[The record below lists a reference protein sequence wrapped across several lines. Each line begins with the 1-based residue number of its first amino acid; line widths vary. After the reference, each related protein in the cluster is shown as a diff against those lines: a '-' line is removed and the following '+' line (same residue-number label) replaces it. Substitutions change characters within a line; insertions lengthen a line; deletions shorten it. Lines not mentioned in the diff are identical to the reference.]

1 MVQRP
6 GQGESRGRGVRG
18 RLIATLSILVCTAV
32 ALAACGGGGEADG
45 ARVTLLPST
54 TAKGTAWTWTA
65 ACRVAPH
72 GPTGCDPSGPEIG
85 RHAQLAGNEW
95 NLGPVPA
102 ASAAAGAVSM
112 ALNASG
118 GLQLKGNLASAPP
131 CTDRTCVAPEANTW
145 VRGFPSVLYGI
156 DQCNAT
162 TSPRQSAALHLP
174 VRVGSIPTD
183 LVGSAT
189 YESRA
194 AQVTYDVAYDMWLNA
209 SDTKAPCKTDG
220 TLEVMVWTDYDDAAL
235 LPESLKVGT
244 ATIPFAANGRVES
257 GNDAWSVYV
266 SNVFQGGHTQP
277 WGGTVWLVLDAAHR
291 VSKGTVR
298 VDLSAALGAAG
309 TLLEQNYGWSDF
321 RNSYWLDTIAFGM
334 EYGPANADPYG
345 DGPTRFSLDLRS
357 YCLAVGATISDAS
370 C

>member
-1 MVQRP
+1 VVQRP
-6 GQGESRGRGVRG
+6 GQGENRSRHVRG
-18 RLIATLSILVCTAV
+18 RSIATLSIFVCMAV
-32 ALAACGGGGEADG
+32 ALAACGGGGTTA
-45 ARVTLLPST
+45 ARISLVPST
-54 TAKGTAWTWTA
+54 TAKGAAWKWTA
-65 ACRVAPH
+65 ACPVAPH
-72 GPTGCDPSGPEIG
+72 GPTGCAPSGPEIE

-95 NLGPVPA
+95 NLGPVPPA
-102 ASAAAGAVSM
+102 TAPAGAVSM

-118 GLQLKGNLASAPP
+118 GLQLQGDLASAPP
-131 CTDRTCVAPEANTW
+131 CTDPTCVAPQANTW

-162 TSPRQSAALHLP
+162 TSPRQSAALRLP
-174 VRVGSIPTD
+174 IRVGSIPTD

-220 TLEVMVWTDYDDAAL
+220 TLEVMVWTDYDAASL
-235 LPESLKVGT
+235 LPDAMKVGT
-244 ATIPFAANGRVES
+244 VTIPFAANGKVQS

-277 WGGTVWLVLDAAHR
+277 WGGTVWLVLDTAHR
-291 VSKGTVR
+291 VGKGTVR
-298 VDLSAALGAAG
+298 VDLSAALGAVG
-309 TLLEQNYGWSDF
+309 TLLEQNYGWNDF
-321 RNSYWLDTIAFGM
+321 RNSYWLDTIAFGT
-334 EYGPANADPYG
+334 EFGPESGDPYG
-345 DGPTRFSLDLRS
+345 DGPTTFSLNLTS
-357 YCLAVGATISDAS
+357 YCLEPGTTVATAE

>member
-1 MVQRP
+1 VVQRS
-6 GQGESRGRGVRG
+6 GQGENRSRHVCGRA
-18 RLIATLSILVCTAV
+18 IATLSILVCIAA
-32 ALAACGGGGEADG
+32 ALAACGGGASTG
-45 ARVTLLPST
+45 ARISLLPST
-54 TAKGTAWTWTA
+54 TAKSAAWKWTA

-72 GPTGCDPSGPEIG
+72 GPTGCEPSGPEIG
-85 RHAQLAGNEW
+85 GHAQLAGNEW

-102 ASAAAGAVSM
+102 APAPAGAVSM
-112 ALNASG
+112 ALNTSG
-118 GLQLKGNLASAPP
+118 RLQLKGNLASAPP
-131 CTDRTCVAPEANTW
+131 CTDHTCVAPEANTW

-162 TSPRQSAALHLP
+162 TSPGQSAALRLP
-174 VRVGSIPTD
+174 MRVGSIPTD

-194 AQVTYDVAYDMWLNA
+194 ADVTYDVAYDLWLNA
-209 SDTKAPCKTDG
+209 SDTKAPCKSAG
-220 TLEVMVWTDYDDAAL
+220 TLEVMVWTDYDAASL
-235 LPESLKVGT
+235 LPEAMKVGT
-244 ATIPFAANGRVES
+244 VTIPFAANGSVES

-266 SNVFQGGHTQP
+266 SNVFQGGQTQP
-277 WGGTVWLVLDAAHR
+277 WGGTVWLVLDDAHR

-298 VDLSAALGAAG
+298 VDLSSALGAVG

-321 RNSYWLDTIAFGM
+321 RNNYWLDTIAFGM

-357 YCLAVGATISDAS
+357 YCLGVGVTLAADS